1 MKSCHA
7 THLLHRGIIK
17 QDPLGGLGVEGEGT
31 VVTAGVADH
40 PHELQLTLL
49 GVLVSHPV
57 EELRPQRHGEID
69 ASNSLAVARLWA
81 GEQLFM
87 DNKLS

>member
-1 MKSCHA
+1 MKFCHA
-7 THLLHRGIIK
+7 THLFHRGIIK
-17 QDPLGGLGVEGEGT
+17 QDPLGGLGVEREGT

-57 EELRPQRHGEID
+57 EELRPQTHEEIK
-69 ASNSLAVARLWA
+69 AGHSLAVAQLWL
-81 GEQLFM
+81 ECYC
-87 DNKLS
+87 